1 MTTFCKMRRFKQELS
16 KEECIEIL
24 KKEPRGVLSVFD
36 ENGYP
41 YGIPMNHWYNEKDG
55 KLYFH
60 GAKSGH
66 KLDAIQKYDKVSFCV
81 YDSGYRNEGEW
92 ALNIKCVVVFGR
104 MKVVEDQDKI
114 VEICTN
120 IGHKFTDD
128 KEYLEDE
135 LQRALPRVLCLELA
149 PEHMTG
155 KRVKES

>member
-1 MTTFCKMRRFKQELS
+1 MAAFCKMRRFKQELS

-66 KLDAIQKYDKVSFCV
+66 KLEAIKKYDKVSFCV
-81 YDSGYRNEGEW
+81 HDSGYCNEGEW
-92 ALNIKCVVVFGR
+92 ALNIKSVVGFGR
-104 MKVVEDQDKI
+104 MQIVEDPDKI

-120 IGHKFTDD
+120 IGQKFTDD
-128 KEYLEDE
+128 KAYLEDE
-135 LQRALPRVLCLELA
+135 LQRALPRVLCLELTS
-149 PEHMTG
+149 EHMTG
-155 KRVKES
+155 KKVKES

>member
-16 KEECIEIL
+16 REECIEIL

-120 IGHKFTDD
+120 IGHKFTND

-135 LQRALPRVLCLELA
+135 LQRALPRVLCLELT

>member
-1 MTTFCKMRRFKQELS
+1 MYLS
-16 KEECIEIL
+16 HWL
-24 KKEPRGVLSVFD
+24 KSLSVFD

-41 YGIPMNHWYNEKDG
+41 YGIPMNHWYKEADG

-66 KLDAIQKYDKVSFCV
+66 KLEAIKKYDKVSFCV
-81 YDSGYRNEGEW
+81 YDSGCRNEGEW
-92 ALNIKCVVVFGR
+92 ALNIKSVVVFGR
-104 MKVVEDQDKI
+104 MKVVEDADKV

-120 IGHKFTDD
+120 LGKKFTDD
-128 KEYLEDE
+128 KEYLEKE
-135 LQRALPRVLCLELA
+135 LQNALPRVLCLELT

>member
-16 KEECIEIL
+16 EKECIEIL

-41 YGIPMNHWYNEKDG
+41 YGIPMNHWYNEVDG

-66 KLDAIQKYDKVSFCV
+66 KLEAIKKYDKVSFCV

-92 ALNIKCVVVFGR
+92 ALNIKSVVVFGR
-104 MKVVEDQDKI
+104 MKVVEDSDKV

-128 KEYLEDE
+128 KEYLKDE
-135 LQRALPRVLCLELA
+135 LQRALPRVLCLELT